1 MTIPSVEMDPQQ
13 KKRTPLPKFQLLVV
27 ILLQFAEPITA
38 TVIYP
43 FIPQFVRNTG
53 ITQGD
58 EAKVGYYAG
67 IIESVFFLSECLSV
81 YHWARASD
89 RFGRKPVLLF
99 GPLGLT
105 LAMLGFGLSKAYWS
119 LVVFRCAQ
127 GVFNG
132 NIGIS
137 KTVVA
142 EITDSTNIGE
152 AFGFQPLMWC
162 VGIIIGPLIG
172 GLLSNPALSW
182 PDVFG
187 KFAFFSEYPYFLPC
201 ATAGFISF
209 LAFLGGLF
217 FLQETN
223 PAHKKQPD
231 PSSEPLLGEQTIDYG
246 SASRQSVPEEPPSL
260 RALIADSRVS
270 IILTSFAFLSFNEM
284 SYSSL
289 VPLVYSTSIPWG
301 GLGLHPRQIGTIMA
315 AVGICGCFAQ
325 IFVFSRLLRRFGPR
339 RMYLASLGGSFLATS
354 GFPLM
359 SFFAKRAGK
368 VDPLVIVVM
377 IGQLTCSLYGYIAYN
392 AMHVMLVDSSPSRAA
407 LAGTNS
413 LGQIVSCCFRSL
425 APSAASSLFS
435 LSLQFNLLGGNLV
448 YFLMMGNVLL
458 AIRAGMMLP
467 KTMRTLH

>member
-89 RFGRKPVLLF
+89 RFGRKPVSLF

-105 LAMLGFGLSKAYWS
+105 FAMLGFGLSKAYWS

-162 VGIIIGPLIG
+162 VGIIIGWFHILP
-172 GLLSNPALSW
+172 GLPQWPILSARG
-182 PDVFG
+182 DI
-187 KFAFFSEYPYFLPC
+187 
-201 ATAGFISF
+201 AGS
-209 LAFLGGLF
+209 LF
-217 FLQETN
+217 C
-223 PAHKKQPD
+223 
-231 PSSEPLLGEQTIDYG
+231 
-246 SASRQSVPEEPPSL
+246 
-260 RALIADSRVS
+260 
-270 IILTSFAFLSFNEM
+270 
-284 SYSSL
+284 
-289 VPLVYSTSIPWG
+289 STS
-301 GLGLHPRQIGTIMA
+301 
-315 AVGICGCFAQ
+315 V
-325 IFVFSRLLRRFGPR
+325 
-339 RMYLASLGGSFLATS
+339 
-354 GFPLM
+354 
-359 SFFAKRAGK
+359 
-368 VDPLVIVVM
+368 
-377 IGQLTCSLYGYIAYN
+377 
-392 AMHVMLVDSSPSRAA
+392 
-407 LAGTNS
+407 
-413 LGQIVSCCFRSL
+413 
-425 APSAASSLFS
+425 
-435 LSLQFNLLGGNLV
+435 
-448 YFLMMGNVLL
+448 
-458 AIRAGMMLP
+458 
-467 KTMRTLH
+467 

>member
-1 MTIPSVEMDPQQ
+1 MTVPSVELAPQR
-13 KKRTPLPKFQLLVV
+13 KKQTPLPMFQLSVV
-27 ILLQFAEPITA
+27 FLLQFAEPITA

-43 FIPQFVRNTG
+43 FIPQFVRSTG

-67 IIESVFFLSECLSV
+67 IIESVFFLSEGLSV

-89 RFGRKPVLLF
+89 RFGRKSVLLF

-105 LAMLGFGLSKAYWS
+105 LAMLGFGLSKAFWS

-137 KTVVA
+137 GTVVA
-142 EITDSTNIGE
+142 EITDSTNRGE
-152 AFGFQPLMWC
+152 AFGFNPLMWC

-187 KFAFFSEYPYFLPC
+187 KFAFFSEYPYFLAC

-209 LAFLGGLF
+209 LAFLCGLF

-231 PSSEPLLGEQTIDYG
+231 PSSEPLLGEQPIDYG
-246 SASRQSVPEEPPSL
+246 SASRQSVPEEPPPL
-260 RALIADSRVS
+260 RALIADSRVLITLAS
-270 IILTSFAFLSFNEM
+270 YAFLSFNEM

-289 VPLVYSTSIPWG
+289 VPLVYSTSIPLG
-301 GLGLHPRQIGTIMA
+301 GLGLRPRQIGTIMA

-325 IFVFSRLLRRFGPR
+325 IFLFSKLIRHFGHR
-339 RMYLASLGGSFLATS
+339 RMYLASLGGSFLANS
-354 GFPLM
+354 AFPLM

-368 VDPLVIVVM
+368 VDFLVILVM
-377 IGQLTCSLYGYIAYN
+377 IGQLTCSLYVYIAYN
-392 AMHVMLVDSSPSRAA
+392 VMYVMRADSSPSRAA

-435 LSLQFNLLGGNLV
+435 LSVQFNLLGGNLV

-458 AIRAGMMLP
+458 AIRVGMMLP
-467 KTMRTLH
+467 KTMRTLD